1 MAVTHVQADRIL
13 RQLVTL
19 RTKAKAVVE
28 NGIFRSV
35 ETGSGKGQADN
46 ESDGPQIAMTNLT
59 PGACRLQG
67 PAAELTTA
75 LAAVAPGKALDIA
88 AGAGRHAAWLGERG
102 WQVTAVDRVAGA
114 ASPGVTWVARD
125 LEAAGLEIAEGS
137 FDGIVCWLYWQAD
150 LLPGIAR
157 GVRPG
162 GVVALAGKLTGRFAT
177 SLEAWREAFPRWE
190 ELGCGED
197 GFKAWL
203 IARKPVT

>member
-1 MAVTHVQADRIL
+1 ME
-13 RQLVTL
+13 
-19 RTKAKAVVE
+19 AKPVVE
-28 NGIFRSV
+28 NGILRGV
-35 ETGSGKGQADN
+35 ETRSGKGQTDN
-46 ESDGPQIAMTNLT
+46 KSDGPQIAMTNLT
-59 PGACRLQG
+59 PEACRLQG
-67 PAAELTTA
+67 PAPELTAA
-75 LAAVAPGKALDIA
+75 LEAVTPGKALDIA

-125 LEAAGLEIAEGS
+125 LEAAGLEIAESS

-162 GVVALAGKLTGRFAT
+162 GVVALAGKLSGRFAT
-177 SLEAWREAFPRWE
+177 SLAAWREAFRGWE

-203 IARKPVT
+203 IARKPVD